1 VFAYTGIRDFAALL
15 LATALTWSQGG
26 SNAAHADPNV
36 GMREIYTLS
45 DLSGQIQPVLGYAI
59 EALVQQQTRF
69 TAEQFEIATQVLR
82 EQFASEK
89 LEKRVLEFLEKRA
102 EGEYLDE
109 ALEWLRTP
117 LAGRIM
123 RANIATY
130 SRVDSAEMMSF
141 FAQKQANPPTQKRL
155 ELIERYDTAAFISA
169 MASTTVLLSA
179 YGAAAMADA
188 LKPEDERL
196 GLEALLESMN
206 SQRALLEPIFE
217 ETSAV
222 TSRFTFRGFS
232 DEEIEALVVFSES
245 EAGKWYHR
253 TTSSVFIDTLEK
265 TTASLGDTFI
275 VALLAQ
281 PPS

>member
-1 VFAYTGIRDFAALL
+1 MFAHSGIRNFAALL
-15 LATALTWSQGG
+15 LAGALTWSQGG
-26 SNAAHADPNV
+26 SNAAHADPNAD
-36 GMREIYTLS
+36 MRKIYDLS

-59 EALVQQQTRF
+59 EALAQQRSQF
-69 TAEQFEIATQVLR
+69 TAEQFEIATLVLR

-102 EGEYLDE
+102 ESEYLDE

-117 LAGRIM
+117 LGRKIM
-123 RANIATY
+123 QAKIAAY
-130 SRVDSAEMMSF
+130 SPVDPAEMTSF
-141 FAQKQANPPTQKRL
+141 VEQKQANPLSQKRL
-155 ELIERYDTAAFISA
+155 ELIERYDTAALVSG

-196 GLEALLESMN
+196 GPETLLKSMN
-206 SQRALLEPIFE
+206 STRALLEPIFE

-222 TSRFTFRGFS
+222 TSLFIFRVFS
-232 DEEIEALVVFSES
+232 DEEIEVLVIFSES
-245 EAGKWYHR
+245 EAGKWYHG
-253 TTSSVFIDTLEK
+253 TASSVFLAALRE
-265 TTASLGDTFI
+265 TTASLGDTFLA
-275 VALLAQ
+275 ALLAQ